1 MFIIIFL
8 PARWLDVADEDGKVD
23 LFLRPASEEDM
34 VSFKKRFNRKIHE
47 GICDNHLWF
56 SVAYRPPRSQFTR
69 LQRISCC
76 LSLLFSFMVVTAMFY
91 GSDPQPGDTS
101 KNLEMG
107 PIKVNLRTVIIAI
120 ESALVVLPVNLL
132 IVALFRK
139 SKRKEFNSSR
149 PKEDNCCRQNVLW
162 SREQVDDTDSL
173 RTDTDSLSGN
183 EENKVQE
190 TDLHDI
196 QCQIGDEVELHG
208 EPSQKNSKNH
218 HKTDLKLQDE
228 SQEEIQSASGF
239 FARIRAKFK
248 GSGGTHSHCFPHWC
262 IYVGWTLCILM
273 TLTSAAFT
281 LFYSMMWGKEQS
293 NLWLTTMAISF
304 VQDTLISQP
313 LKVLIVSLVFA
324 IAFASPSGQDDLE
337 EISAAMGKY
346 ETCHFRYANEID

>member
-1 MFIIIFL
+1 
-8 PARWLDVADEDGKVD
+8 
-23 LFLRPASEEDM
+23 M
-34 VSFKKRFNRKIHE
+34 VSFKKRLNRKIHE

-101 KNLEMG
+101 KNLELG

-139 SKRKEFNSSR
+139 SRRKEFNSSQ
-149 PKEDNCCRQNVLW
+149 PKENCCRQNV
-162 SREQVDDTDSL
+162 SRSPEQVDDTDSI
-173 RTDTDSLSGN
+173 RTDTDSLVRVV
-183 EENKVQE
+183 ENKDQE

-196 QCQIGDEVELHG
+196 QCQIDDEVELHSEPG
-208 EPSQKNSKNH
+208 ESSTKNH
-218 HKTDLKLQDE
+218 DKTDLRLQDE
-228 SQEEIQSASGF
+228 SQEEIQSVSGF

-248 GSGGTHSHCFPHWC
+248 GSGGSRSHCFPHWC
-262 IYVGWTLCILM
+262 IYVGWTLCVLM

-293 NLWLTTMAISF
+293 NVWLTTMAISF

-324 IAFASPSGQDDLE
+324 IAVATPSGQDDLE
-337 EISAAMGKY
+337 EISATMGKY
-346 ETCHFRYANEID
+346 EIH